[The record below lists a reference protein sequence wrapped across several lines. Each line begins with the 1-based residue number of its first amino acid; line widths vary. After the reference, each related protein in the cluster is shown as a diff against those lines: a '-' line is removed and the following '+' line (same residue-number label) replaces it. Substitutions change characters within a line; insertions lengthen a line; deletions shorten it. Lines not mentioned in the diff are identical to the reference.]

1 MGKPKYKNFFPQKVY
16 RCACLGRVIA
26 SCLVDEIYSLA
37 DICKKVNETN
47 NREKIYCV
55 KCGENQ
61 QNAIFSCGDHMAMI
75 IFAVKTY
82 NTQSSDQTT
91 GTISF
96 CDETKTYCRICVR
109 KYLQEM
115 YYRFEHVY
123 FELPLTRIKKHKKN

>member
-1 MGKPKYKNFFPQKVY
+1 MSKRKYKYFFPEKVY

-37 DICKKVNETN
+37 DICKKVDETN
-47 NREKIYCV
+47 CEKIYCV
-55 KCGENQ
+55 RCGENK

-75 IFAVKTY
+75 IFAVETY

-96 CDETKTYCRICVR
+96 SDKTKTYCPICVR
-109 KYLQEM
+109 KYL
-115 YYRFEHVY
+115 YRFEHVN
-123 FELPLTRIKKHKKN
+123 FDLLLKRKKN